1 MRVVIGADHAG
12 FGLKEIVV
20 AHLIAGRTT
29 VNDVGTDSTDPVEY
43 PPICA
48 AVAELVVVGE
58 ADWGIVIGGSGQ
70 GEQIAANKVVGAR
83 AALCGDLETARLA
96 RAHND
101 ANVLALGGR
110 VVAGPRAC
118 QIVDVFGATAFD
130 GGRHQC
136 RIDQIAAMEV
146 TKQGP

>member
-83 AALCGDLETARLA
+83 AALCGLSPDHRKGRPVLPLPCWRQSVRPDLIR
-96 RAHND
+96 R
-101 ANVLALGGR
+101 
-110 VVAGPRAC
+110 
-118 QIVDVFGATAFD
+118 
-130 GGRHQC
+130 
-136 RIDQIAAMEV
+136 
-146 TKQGP
+146 